1 MKKHYLRLIVFLS
14 WALWMGM
21 SVAAWAQD
29 GIVNARGN
37 WTIYSRNI
45 DNDEMVTKHVQI
57 HQGGN
62 QIWGRFEGPNQSGP
76 IHGFVNGHH
85 IEFDTQTRTVLHF
98 RGQINGDGM
107 SGMYGINGRHAE
119 WSAVRE

>member
-1 MKKHYLRLIVFLS
+1 MSKHFLRAMVLLPCFL
-14 WALWMGM
+14 LLGM
-21 SVAAWAQD
+21 SVGARAQD

-45 DNDEMVTKHVQI
+45 DNGAMVTKHVQI

-62 QIWGRFEGPNQSGP
+62 EIWGHFEGPNQSGP

-98 RGQINGDGM
+98 RGQINEDGM
-107 SGMYGINGRHAE
+107 SGMYGIRGQHAE

>member
-1 MKKHYLRLIVFLS
+1 MSRHFLRIAVLPCL
-14 WALWMGM
+14 LLLGM
-21 SVAAWAQD
+21 SMVARAQD
-29 GIVNARGN
+29 GIINARGN

-45 DNDEMVTKHVQI
+45 DDGALVTKHVQI

-62 QIWGRFEGPNQSGP
+62 QIWGHFEGPYQSGP

-98 RGQINGDGM
+98 RGQINGDSI
-107 SGMYGINGRHAE
+107 SGLYGIRGRHAE